1 MALARLQTEAHGTVL
16 LACLDGELD
25 LSNVP
30 DLSRQIADAVPNT
43 ADRLVL
49 DLSAVTYMD
58 SAGLGML
65 YGLARQLTDRQQTFG
80 LVVPESAPLHRLL
93 AVASIGTI
101 ADVHPDR
108 ASALP
113 AT

>member
-1 MALARLQTEAHGTVL
+1 MALSRLQTETQGDVV

-30 DLSRQIADAVPNT
+30 GISRDLADSVPNW
-43 ADRLVL
+43 AVRLVL

-65 YGLARQLTDRQQTFG
+65 YALARQLGNRQQT
-80 LVVPESAPLHRLL
+80 LSLIVPDAAPLHRLL
-93 AVASIGTI
+93 AVASIATI
-101 ADVHPDR
+101 ARVYPDR
-108 ASALP
+108 KTALAP
-113 AT
+113 Q